1 MHKTSSV
8 WHVFLAWQACTPH
21 LSKQVVDAWDWLSAS
36 GVSLHGAFGNR
47 LGRTTPHAV
56 TWKVRRG
63 LTAAEQASV
72 IDDVGPYADDHEE
85 CMGSTGLL
93 QPPVLVLPVNRA
105 NRVRACPVTSAPRH
119 TFSDD
124 RRKELRSLASVCDA
138 DLGLHRAAHYLRR
151 LVCSDQAELRP
162 PTHDWLAGIAVAP
175 PPPVETTG
183 NEHFPHLPPPA
194 WQLKVKVRIV

>member
-1 MHKTSSV
+1 M
-8 WHVFLAWQACTPH
+8 
-21 LSKQVVDAWDWLSAS
+21 
-36 GVSLHGAFGNR
+36 
-47 LGRTTPHAV
+47 

-72 IDDVGPYADDHEE
+72 IDDVGPYADARDVFALLKEY
-85 CMGSTGLL
+85 MGSTGLL

-119 TFSDD
+119 VFSED

-151 LVCSDQAELRP
+151 LVCSDQADLRP

-194 WQLKVKVRIV
+194 WQLKVKFRIV